1 MRPSM
6 FGSSCYF
13 CMWDRF
19 YLTSWMLDSKRDN
32 KTKTKKL
39 ACLLLILF
47 SRKKHLCPVKKKSVA
62 AVRSCAM
69 RAISE
74 KTTTPLL

>member
-47 SRKKHLCPVKKKSVA
+47 SRKKNIFVPLKKKNQSQQ
-62 AVRSCAM
+62 
-69 RAISE
+69 
-74 KTTTPLL
+74 